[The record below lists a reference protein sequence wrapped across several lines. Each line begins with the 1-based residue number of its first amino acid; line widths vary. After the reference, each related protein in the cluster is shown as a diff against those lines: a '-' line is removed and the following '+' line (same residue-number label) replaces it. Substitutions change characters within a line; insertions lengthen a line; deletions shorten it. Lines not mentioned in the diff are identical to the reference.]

1 MTEVADT
8 LTHLCDAKAHS
19 LRYSVREVNAIP
31 VLCVC
36 VCTHTSHHYRESV
49 IILVTQHPCIWGCC
63 GCIWWEARSRMS
75 LYRSWT
81 RELLPFLLKLPLG
94 LKHIAQARPIR
105 DLTQEWWWGE
115 AGTTGSHPSEAA
127 EASTPQGQGPVLKVS
142 VWRPGYGLGFLLSCP
157 PSSVL
162 LYELGLQSEWV
173 HKPRP
178 SISTLRVSMPT
189 KYFMRMPEGGERLN
203 SQRAPP
209 APTPWL
215 LNSTHGQK
223 WEYS

>member
-94 LKHIAQARPIR
+94 LKHIAQAQPIR

-115 AGTTGSHPSEAA
+115 AELNVC
-127 EASTPQGQGPVLKVS
+127 EASECPFSVGLRREDLAGKGKQGS
-142 VWRPGYGLGFLLSCP
+142 
-157 PSSVL
+157 
-162 LYELGLQSEWV
+162 
-173 HKPRP
+173 
-178 SISTLRVSMPT
+178 
-189 KYFMRMPEGGERLN
+189 
-203 SQRAPP
+203 A
-209 APTPWL
+209 
-215 LNSTHGQK
+215 GQK
-223 WEYS
+223 WWGQTSKDSTFFLKRC